1 MSPMRAKDERPDE
14 ARAFDA
20 AAYLQGVD
28 EAGGRQDTVPTG
40 FPSVDTLLGGGP
52 RSGDLVVLG
61 GEVGSGKSALAMAM
75 ALRAASDEYDTAFFS
90 GELST
95 ERLFERVLAIEGRA
109 RVDDLRHGRLDEP
122 TRAAVGAVA
131 IRLRDRAPLLSPLA
145 PNGIAGLSDLLI
157 PYLGLDLIVVDPL
170 QSLAMGRL
178 PQEEELAHA
187 VRELKALAVRRRCA
201 VLLVTHLARS
211 VRERP
216 DPRPTLDDFGAL
228 GAIRHHADIV
238 LGLHRE
244 EQYDAAR
251 DVDGAA
257 ELHVLKNRNGGGGW
271 ADLFFYKR
279 WLRFEDMVESDR

>member
-1 MSPMRAKDERPDE
+1 MDPNEERSE
-14 ARAFDA
+14 TAGRSFDA
-20 AAYLQGVD
+20 AAYLQGID
-28 EAGGRQDTVPTG
+28 DAGGRQDGIPTG

-52 RSGDLVVLG
+52 RRGDLIVLG
-61 GEVGSGKSALAMAM
+61 GDDGSGKSALAMAI
-75 ALRAASDEYDTAFFS
+75 ALRAASAEYDTAFFS

-95 ERLFERVLAIEGRA
+95 ERLFERALAIQGRA
-109 RVDDLRHGRLDEP
+109 RVDDLRHGRLDEAA
-122 TRAAVGAVA
+122 RASVGAA
-131 IRLRDRAPLLSPLA
+131 ALKLRDSDPLLSPLA

-170 QSLAMGRL
+170 QSLAVGRQ

-187 VRELKALAVRRRCA
+187 VRELKALAVRRQCA
-201 VLLVTHLARS
+201 VLAVAHLARS

-238 LGLHRE
+238 LGLYRE

-257 ELHVLKNRNGGGGW
+257 ELHVLKNRNGPPGW

-279 WLRFEDMVESDR
+279 WLRFEDMVDSDR

>member
-1 MSPMRAKDERPDE
+1 MSLMPANDEKPEE

-28 EAGGRQDTVPTG
+28 ESGGRQDSVPTG
-40 FPSVDTLLGGGP
+40 FPSVDALLGGGP

-61 GEVGSGKSALAMAM
+61 GEVGSGKSALAMAI
-75 ALRAASDEYDTAFFS
+75 ALRAASEGYDTAFFS

-95 ERLFERVLAIEGRA
+95 ERLFERALAIEGRA

-131 IRLRDRAPLLSPLA
+131 LRLRDRAPLLSPLA
-145 PNGIAGLSDLLI
+145 PNGFAGLSDLLI

-170 QSLAMGRL
+170 QSLALGRQ

-187 VRELKALAVRRRCA
+187 VRELKGLAVRRRCA
-201 VLLVTHLARS
+201 VLLVAHLSRS
-211 VRERP
+211 VRDRR
-216 DPRPTLDDFGAL
+216 DPRPTLDDFGAI

-244 EQYDAAR
+244 EQYDAAK

-257 ELHVLKNRNGGGGW
+257 ELHVLKNRSGGGGW

-279 WLRFEDMVESDR
+279 WLRFEDMIESDR